1 MLFKFQF
8 APVLAEWGMIL
19 DGAILTVKLSAA
31 AIVLG
36 FAVAILLSAARSM
49 GPRWLRFVVDAY
61 VELLRN
67 TPFLI
72 QLFMVFF
79 GLPELGFRLTAVQAA
94 LLAMTLNL
102 SAYSTEIVRAGI
114 ESIHHSQLEAGYS
127 LALTSRQVFQHVV
140 LVPAVAK
147 VWPALSSQF
156 VLMLL
161 ASSIV
166 SFISVQELSGTA
178 AVIESRSFRSF
189 ESYIVATGIYLTLA
203 LLLKLVLFGIGRVAF
218 PRVSGLAR
226 VQTKGESA

>member
-1 MLFKFQF
+1 MPFKFQF
-8 APVLAEWGMIL
+8 NPIFAEWRMIL
-19 DGAILTVKLSAA
+19 DGAILTVQLSAA

-49 GPRWLRFVVDAY
+49 GPRWLRMFVDIY

-67 TPFLI
+67 TPFLV

-79 GLPELGFRLTAVQAA
+79 GLPELGLRLTAVQAA

-140 LVPAVAK
+140 LVPAVA
-147 VWPALSSQF
+147 
-156 VLMLL
+156 
-161 ASSIV
+161 
-166 SFISVQELSGTA
+166 
-178 AVIESRSFRSF
+178 
-189 ESYIVATGIYLTLA
+189 
-203 LLLKLVLFGIGRVAF
+203 
-218 PRVSGLAR
+218 
-226 VQTKGESA
+226 

>member
-19 DGAILTVKLSAA
+19 DGAILTIKLSAA

-36 FAVAILLSAARSM
+36 FAVAIVLSAARSM
-49 GPRWLRFVVDAY
+49 GPRWLRLVADVY

-102 SAYSTEIVRAGI
+102 SAYSAEIVRAGI

-140 LVPAVAK
+140 LIPAVAK

-189 ESYIVATGIYLTLA
+189 ESYIIATAIYLTLA
-203 LLLKLVLFGIGRVAF
+203 LVLKLVLFGIGRAAF